1 VNIFKKIKLA
11 FQARQLMKDA
21 TKEVKTMDGVK
32 PGWKTTEFWGKTVVQ
47 GVVIYN
53 TFFNKNLDPQ
63 LAVQIVS
70 TIEAIYH
77 GLRAL
82 VKAVQ
87 GLKAQVKGPD
97 TPKPA

>member
-1 VNIFKKIKLA
+1 MSIFQKIKLA
-11 FQARQLMKDA
+11 WQARKLVNDA

-32 PGWKTTEFWGKTVVQ
+32 PGWQTTEFWGKTVVQ
-47 GVVIYN
+47 GIVLYN
-53 TFFNKNLDPQ
+53 SFFHKNLDPQ

-82 VKAVQ
+82 VKAAQ
-87 GLKAQVKGPD
+87 GLKAQNKG
-97 TPKPA
+97 TPPAASN